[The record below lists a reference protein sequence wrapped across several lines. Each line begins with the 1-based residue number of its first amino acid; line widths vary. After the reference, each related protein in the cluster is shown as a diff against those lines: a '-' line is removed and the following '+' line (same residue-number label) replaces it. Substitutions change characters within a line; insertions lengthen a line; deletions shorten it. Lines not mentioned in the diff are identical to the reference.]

1 MSNFR
6 YYVGIDPAFRING
19 FAMAIIDS
27 KTKTVV
33 YSQFKAGFIDFS
45 KWAIQNQQMFDKT
58 LICVENSNLMN
69 RTFDMRGSKLVIA
82 RKSRDVGK
90 NQAISQNVVDLCQS
104 LGFSVIEM
112 SPKGKGNKWNHST
125 LEQVLNDEGLKP
137 EVNKT
142 NQDKRDACKLA
153 LIAYKRPY
161 LAKQSKIF

>member
-1 MSNFR
+1 
-6 YYVGIDPAFRING
+6 
-19 FAMAIIDS
+19 
-27 KTKTVV
+27 
-33 YSQFKAGFIDFS
+33 
-45 KWAIQNQQMFDKT
+45 
-58 LICVENSNLMN
+58 MN

-90 NQAISQNVVDLCQS
+90 NQAISQNVVDLCHS

-112 SPKGKGNKWNHST
+112 SPKGKGNKWKHST

-142 NQDKRDACKLA
+142 NQDKRDAAKLA

-161 LAKQSKIF
+161 LAKQSKLF